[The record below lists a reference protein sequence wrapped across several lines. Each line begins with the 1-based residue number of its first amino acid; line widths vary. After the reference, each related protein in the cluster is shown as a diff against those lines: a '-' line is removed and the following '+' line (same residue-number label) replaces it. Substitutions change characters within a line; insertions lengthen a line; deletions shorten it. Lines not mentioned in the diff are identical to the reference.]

1 MKKMMRQW
9 ERGRISRNRDSARVK
24 KDESLFRDDEVPF
37 LLFIVLDGDRQT
49 RQTVFMENIVGFQKK
64 IR

>member
-37 LLFIVLDGDRQT
+37 LLFIVLDDGDRKT
-49 RQTVFMENIVGFQKK
+49 RQTVS
-64 IR
+64 